1 MLRITVITV
10 TYNSEATVAETMD
23 SVLAQ
28 IYPNIEYIVV
38 DGGST
43 DKTIDII
50 RQYEPRFQGRMRWI
64 SKPDQGIYDA
74 MNKGIAMAT
83 GEVIGMLNS
92 DDLFIDAEVLTD
104 IASAFEDRQI
114 ACIHG
119 NLYFVRHD
127 DTNHIVRIWKS
138 SPYKPNSFARGW
150 HPAHPT
156 FYVRREY
163 YIRFGGYDIAFP
175 VSADFELMLRFLEK
189 HRLHSLFINRFL
201 VKMRMGGES
210 TGSLRSIYVGNRN
223 VMKAFHKNG
232 IPVSPLY
239 PVFRLAPKVINKI
252 KLKLHLK

>member
-1 MLRITVITV
+1 MKISIITAAWNSAATIEDTLRSI
-10 TYNSEATVAETMD
+10 
-23 SVLAQ
+23 LAQ
-28 IYPNIEYIVV
+28 TYQDWECIVIDGASSDGTQNILR
-38 DGGST
+38 S
-43 DKTIDII
+43 
-50 RQYEPRFQGRMRWI
+50 YETRFSGRLHWI
-64 SKPDQGIYDA
+64 SEPDQGIYDA

-127 DTNHIVRIWKS
+127 DTNRIVRIWES

-163 YIRFGGYDIAFP
+163 YIRLGGYDIAFP

-189 HRLHSLFINRFL
+189 HRLHSHFINRFL

>member
-28 IYPNIEYIVV
+28 IYPDIEYIVV

-104 IASAFEDRQI
+104 IA
-114 ACIHG
+114 
-119 NLYFVRHD
+119 
-127 DTNHIVRIWKS
+127 
-138 SPYKPNSFARGW
+138 RGW

-210 TGSLRSIYVGNRN
+210 TGSLRSVYVGNRN